1 MKLDIKKERSEELLE
16 KRILL
21 LSFLAGVGF
30 VIVELIY
37 SVYSHSQ
44 STLMDALY
52 DASEL
57 IFIISTL
64 FLTPLFHMPVSE
76 KHPYGFFQLES
87 FIILIKNI
95 MLISVTFSVLTSV
108 AETMFSGGNQV
119 DKGQVSLFQF
129 CLGCGKLPY
138 PSYYETD
145 EPQGIFAYRKRGD
158 SRMEVGRCIQSWH
171 VNCILYCQRTEIY
184 ASCFYLSLL

>member
-1 MKLDIKKERSEELLE
+1 
-16 KRILL
+16 
-21 LSFLAGVGF
+21 
-30 VIVELIY
+30 
-37 SVYSHSQ
+37 
-44 STLMDALY
+44 MDALY

-95 MLISVTFSVLTSV
+95 MLISVTLSVLTSV

-119 DKGQVSLFQF
+119 DKGQVSLFN
-129 CLGCGKLPY
+129 
-138 PSYYETD
+138 SAS
-145 EPQGIFAYRKRGD
+145 EP
-158 SRMEVGRCIQSWH
+158 
-171 VNCILYCQRTEIY
+171 
-184 ASCFYLSLL
+184 

>member
-1 MKLDIKKERSEELLE
+1 MTSDIKEKSEEQLE

-21 LSFLAGVGF
+21 LSFLTGVGF

-37 SVYSHSQ
+37 SIYSHSQ

-64 FLTPLFHMPVSE
+64 FLTPLYHMPVSE

-87 FIILIKNI
+87 FIILIKNFKYEKHTSTTI
-95 MLISVTFSVLTSV
+95 YYSVGHCKYTGSIYL
-108 AETMFSGGNQV
+108 
-119 DKGQVSLFQF
+119 
-129 CLGCGKLPY
+129 
-138 PSYYETD
+138 
-145 EPQGIFAYRKRGD
+145 
-158 SRMEVGRCIQSWH
+158 QS
-171 VNCILYCQRTEIY
+171 
-184 ASCFYLSLL
+184 

>member
-1 MKLDIKKERSEELLE
+1 MTSDIKEKSEEQLE

-21 LSFLAGVGF
+21 LSFLTGVGF

-37 SVYSHSQ
+37 SIYSHSQ

-95 MLISVTFSVLTSV
+95 MLISVTLSVLTSV
-108 AETMFSGGNQV
+108 VETMFSGGNQV

-129 CLGCGKLPY
+129 CLGAVSFLILMIMKLMSRKVFSYGKCGN
-138 PSYYETD
+138 
-145 EPQGIFAYRKRGD
+145 I
-158 SRMEVGRCIQSWH
+158 RMEAGRGVQPWH
-171 VNCILYCQRTEIY
+171 VDCILYRQRTEIY
-184 ASCFYLSLL
+184 ASCIYFSLL